1 MTTALQR
8 IRWCLSFLSPRADL
22 TESNDIGVPLF
33 CVLVGLLAV
42 CVVLGGL
49 ELIGAI

>member
-22 TESNDIGVPLF
+22 TESNDIGVPMF
-33 CVLVGLLAV
+33 CVLVSLLAL
-42 CVVLGGL
+42 CLMLGGL
-49 ELIGAI
+49 ELIGAM